1 MDLLSVV
8 VDRPVGVELHL
19 RVEHF
24 LAVAVS
30 FGTSLGDGYEAD
42 DEGEDDGENDADPW
56 VLAYE
61 FVYRPADVL
70 DDAPVV
76 IAYEDYGTG
85 DCDVLVLFHSSFFF
99 YCVKIFLLPSSA
111 WKTQ

>member
-1 MDLLSVV
+1 MNLLSVV

-19 RVEHF
+19 RVKHF
-24 LAVAVS
+24 LVVAVS
-30 FGTSLGDGYEAD
+30 LGTSLGDGDEAD
-42 DEGEDDGENDADPW
+42 DECEDDGDNDADPR

-85 DCDVLVLFHSSFFF
+85 GGDVLVLFHSSFFF
-99 YCVKIFLLPSSA
+99 LLC
-111 WKTQ
+111 